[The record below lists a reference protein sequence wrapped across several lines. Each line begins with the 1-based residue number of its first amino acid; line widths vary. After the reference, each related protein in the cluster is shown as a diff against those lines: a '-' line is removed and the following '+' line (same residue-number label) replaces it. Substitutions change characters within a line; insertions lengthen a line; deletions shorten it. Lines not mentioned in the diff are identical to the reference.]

1 MPVYDYKCKSC
12 GLKQDAY
19 REISQ
24 RNRPLTCPNCKG
36 KMFKTISI
44 PVKDSWK
51 PITLEHINVTGEGPL
66 HFEKK
71 KDLQRYC
78 KENGLSSG
86 ALL

>member
-1 MPVYDYKCKSC
+1 
-12 GLKQDAY
+12 
-19 REISQ
+19 
-24 RNRPLTCPNCKG
+24 
-36 KMFKTISI
+36 MFKTISI